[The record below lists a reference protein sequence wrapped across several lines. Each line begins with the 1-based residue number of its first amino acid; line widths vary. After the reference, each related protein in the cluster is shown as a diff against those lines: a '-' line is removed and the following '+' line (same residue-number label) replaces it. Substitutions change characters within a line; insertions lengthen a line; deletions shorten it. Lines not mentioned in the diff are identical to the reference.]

1 MLDQI
6 RPLAKNGS
14 LGHEARLSVR
24 ADIARI
30 KTALAEERWKPGAI
44 AIFSCSG
51 RDLYEEVALPQAV
64 RDRVLVDAAPYVRPM
79 LTVLDEAAPGLR
91 GAGGQGLGLRLGG
104 LPGRDARAGEHPRPG
119 AAAVRLHRSG

>member
-1 MLDQI
+1 MLTAEIVDRVVQFDGRDLPVTSIYARADPGRREDLQARVSSMLDQI

-30 KTALAEERWKPGAI
+30 KTALAEQRWKPGAI

-64 RDRVLVDAAPYVRPM
+64 R
-79 LTVLDEAAPGLR
+79 
-91 GAGGQGLGLRLGG
+91 
-104 LPGRDARAGEHPRPG
+104 
-119 AAAVRLHRSG
+119 